1 MVTEPADQLSDN
13 ALFLLRRAEAS
24 VRAAADDLLAPTLLT
39 LSQYFVLRLIRSTP
53 GSSSADL
60 ARLYGVSPRAMT
72 GLLSTLESVGL
83 VERRD
88 HPSHRR
94 IKLVFLTN
102 DGERRART
110 AERQIDRFERELA
123 PRHGQ
128 EAVQTWLERCAS
140 TSRRGT

>member
-1 MVTEPADQLSDN
+1 MLSGGYLRYVVAPAFERSMVTEPADQLSDN

-83 VERRD
+83 PACSCVPRREVLAQR
-88 HPSHRR
+88 SSQ
-94 IKLVFLTN
+94 FW
-102 DGERRART
+102 T
-110 AERQIDRFERELA
+110 A
-123 PRHGQ
+123 
-128 EAVQTWLERCAS
+128 S
-140 TSRRGT
+140 